1 MEVYFS
7 DNYDNQSLFL
17 LQVPNSIINEIK
29 DINNDLLIKGSND
42 RTIFCTNDKNFEIKF
57 LDTTNTFLLL
67 NQYEDDKNINKK
79 KNSFNDFP

>member
-29 DINNDLLIKGSND
+29 ETNNDLLIKGSTD
-42 RTIFCTNDKNFEIKF
+42 KTIFCTNDKNFEIKF

-67 NQYEDDKNINKK
+67 NQKDDNDINKK
-79 KNSFNDFP
+79 KN

>member
-79 KNSFNDFP
+79 KFV